1 MAKSDIGRRFDEQPT
16 GQRCL
21 QTATIVGARNGH
33 GEAGEHSLLRSRA
46 VLDKQPGTEDSSRGP
61 ARRLLQLARADERQR
76 LVRDLHD
83 GVQNE
88 LLSLIL
94 RLKLAGEVR
103 TTPSAL
109 TATFVALEDHAAAA
123 LASLREIASG
133 IYPLPPVK
141 LGLAVALRA
150 QAARAPNQVTIAGTT
165 PRSTDQAEAA
175 VYLCCSEAI
184 QNVAKHAGPSA
195 QVKLGLHPRHGML
208 AVRIEDDGRG
218 FDATHT
224 PDGAGLKNIRERI
237 RTLDGTLKITSTPG
251 HGTVPTISLAWPP
264 RQPAIPQSQSC
275 PQKRG
280 SGSARSC

>member
-21 QTATIVGARNGH
+21 QTATIVGARNGR

-46 VLDKQPGTEDSSRGP
+46 VLTTNLDPRTGSRPGSTT
-61 ARRLLQLARADERQR
+61 AAVARADERQR
-76 LVRDLHD
+76 LARDLHD

-133 IYPLPPVK
+133 IYPLSPVK
-141 LGLAVALRA
+141 FGLAVALSA

-165 PRSTDQAEAA
+165 PRSTDEAEAA

-184 QNVAKHAGPSA
+184 QNVAKHAGRSA
-195 QVKLGLHPRHGML
+195 QIKLGLHARHGML
-208 AVRIEDDGRG
+208 TVRIEDDGRG
-218 FDATHT
+218 FDPAQI
-224 PDGAGLKNIRERI
+224 PDGAGLRNIRERV
-237 RTLDGTLKITSTPG
+237 RTLDGTVRITSTPG
-251 HGTVPTISLAWPP
+251 RGTVLTISLPWPP
-264 RQPAIPQSQSC
+264 RQPTIPQSQSC
-275 PQKRG
+275 AEKRG

>member
-33 GEAGEHSLLRSRA
+33 GEAGEHSRLRSRA
-46 VLDKQPGTEDSSRGP
+46 VLTGNLEPRTGSRPGSTT
-61 ARRLLQLARADERQR
+61 AAVARADERQR
-76 LVRDLHD
+76 LARDLHD

-165 PRSTDQAEAA
+165 PRSTDEAEAA

-184 QNVAKHAGPSA
+184 QNVAKHAGRSA

-218 FDATHT
+218 FDPTQI
-224 PDGAGLKNIRERI
+224 PDGAGLRNIRERV
-237 RTLDGTLKITSTPG
+237 RTLDGTVRITSTPG
-251 HGTVPTISLAWPP
+251 HGTVLTISLPWPP
-264 RQPAIPQSQSC
+264 RQPTIPQSQSC
-275 PQKRG
+275 AQKRG